1 MRALPISL
9 SVLLL
14 LASIAGAVSPAAVA
28 GAVADPVGEGTES
41 VAGNTE
47 PAAASVAPTVENAAD
62 ALDGADGDPDRPQVD
77 ADENLTF
84 RTLST
89 PIGVATRVESGSR
102 GANLGSSV
110 GFAVGETDAAMETA
124 AVVQRIEPPPRR
136 AWNDSAGSSRR
147 STASSVTR

>member
-1 MRALPISL
+1 
-9 SVLLL
+9 VLLL

-77 ADENLTF
+77 AENLTF

-110 GFAVGETDAAMETA
+110 GFAVGETDAAMETRGGRPA
-124 AVVQRIEPPPRR
+124 DRGRRDERGTTAPDPRGDQPRR
-136 AWNDSAGSSRR
+136 A
-147 STASSVTR
+147 